1 MFFRQRKAKLY
12 NGDVVREGNLV
23 SFIDSDHIERVGR
36 ISRRPDKSLYFYNID
51 RDIKDYQ
58 NAKRIKV
65 T

>member
-1 MFFRQRKAKLY
+1 MFFNQRTAKLY
-12 NGDVVREGNLV
+12 NCDVVVEGNLV

-36 ISRRPDKSLYFYNID
+36 ISRRPDKTLYFYNID